1 MRQFATV
8 ELGGS
13 RHTIGIVRTM
23 NSRKAARLA
32 ALLFTASL
40 SFSQSAPSRSEIEQ
54 RIASLPADR
63 RTYERFWSWTAAL
76 PVSARGTSETDQ
88 YRQEEL
94 LNKYRTWLIDT
105 GSSPAE
111 ATSEIAKLQ
120 KQGDA
125 DVAQFWNQLLV
136 KERPQ
141 WMNSEPNGFLVEMV
155 KGHKVGKALDVA
167 MGQGRNAIW
176 LALQGWE
183 VTGFDPA
190 DQAVA
195 VAQDEAKRLGVSIHT
210 EVTTME
216 QFNFGENRWDLIVL
230 SYAGCSGIAAQVQKA
245 LRPGGILVEE
255 AFHTDALKTMQI
267 GGSLCKPAEL
277 PNAFK
282 ELRVIRYEEPI
293 AKPDFAPRPTR
304 VVRFAAQKPIE

>member
-8 ELGGS
+8 ETERS
-13 RHTIGIVRTM
+13 RHTIGTVRTA
-23 NSRKAARLA
+23 NSLKAAMLA
-32 ALLFTASL
+32 ALISSASL
-40 SFSQSAPSRSEIEQ
+40 SFAQSAPSRSEIEK
-54 RIASLPADR
+54 RIASLPAER
-63 RTYERFWSWTAAL
+63 KTYQRFWSWTAAL
-76 PVSARGTSETDQ
+76 PASARGTSETNQ
-88 YRQEEL
+88 YKQEQL
-94 LNKYRTWLIDT
+94 LKSYKAWLIDT

-111 ATSEIAKLQ
+111 AASEIATLQ

-125 DVAQFWNQLLV
+125 EVAQFWNQLLV
-136 KERPQ
+136 KERPH

-183 VTGFDPA
+183 VSGFDPA
-190 DQAVA
+190 DEAIA
-195 VAQDEAKRLGVSIHT
+195 VAQDEATRLGVRIHT

-216 QFNFGENRWDLIVL
+216 QFDFGENKWDLIVL
-230 SYAGCSGIAAQVQKA
+230 SYAGCSGVAAQVQKA
-245 LRPGGILVEE
+245 LKPGGILVEE

-277 PNAFK
+277 PIAFK